1 MRLSW
6 ALVHSRE
13 SDDVHRG
20 IAILEGNIY
29 MVMLYFHCHDIL
41 QYSPRLSYYSTSP
54 SFMWLTISISALF
67 IPYDHAFVLQGTS

>member
-29 MVMLYFHCHDIL
+29 ILYIYGNVVF
-41 QYSPRLSYYSTSP
+41 PLS
-54 SFMWLTISISALF
+54 
-67 IPYDHAFVLQGTS
+67 